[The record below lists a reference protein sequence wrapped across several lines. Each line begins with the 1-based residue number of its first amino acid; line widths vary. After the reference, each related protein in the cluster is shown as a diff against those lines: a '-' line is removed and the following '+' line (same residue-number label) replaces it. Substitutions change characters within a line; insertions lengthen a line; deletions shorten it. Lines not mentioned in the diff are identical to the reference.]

1 MVREELV
8 CKVAMSFLEGIGP
21 IRTSKIL
28 SKVGYVDFFTLPLN
42 DIKFL
47 TGLSDN
53 QLCAMRRDL
62 AIEFATRE
70 IEACE
75 REQIDPIFIQDQ
87 KYPRRLKQC
96 SDAPII
102 LYRRGT
108 ATLNPR
114 RIVAVVGSRMNTEYG
129 KDLVKSFVEGI
140 SDLDCTVVSGLALGI
155 DSIAH
160 SSSLRFGVKTIAVLG
175 SGLNQIFPQRNYT
188 IAEKILREGGGLISE
203 YSLFSKPVRENF
215 PVRNRIIAGLCDA
228 TIVIESRERGGAL
241 ITAHLANDYN
251 RDVFAFPGSVY
262 QQQSKGCNLLI
273 QNQKAHLITEAK
285 DFIKLMGWEAPKTIN
300 RRLAFPDSLNEN
312 EQLMVRILCQFES
325 LYLDELAMKSG
336 FSMASLQ
343 GILLGLELKGLVVK
357 TAGLKY
363 RSQCSQ

>member
-1 MVREELV
+1 MLFR
-8 CKVAMSFLEGIGP
+8 S
-21 IRTSKIL
+21 
-28 SKVGYVDFFTLPLN
+28 
-42 DIKFL
+42 
-47 TGLSDN
+47 
-53 QLCAMRRDL
+53 
-62 AIEFATRE
+62 
-70 IEACE
+70 
-75 REQIDPIFIQDQ
+75 
-87 KYPRRLKQC
+87 
-96 SDAPII
+96 
-102 LYRRGT
+102 
-108 ATLNPR
+108 
-114 RIVAVVGSRMNTEYG
+114 
-129 KDLVKSFVEGI
+129 
-140 SDLDCTVVSGLALGI
+140 
-155 DSIAH
+155 
-160 SSSLRFGVKTIAVLG
+160 
-175 SGLNQIFPQRNYT
+175 T